1 MNMMNDEYL
10 IQEFNAG
17 NVSAFNT
24 LVWRWEKPI
33 YNFILRYI
41 GDSERAKDVMQHCF
55 IRAFKSLGKLKDH
68 SRFSAWLYQIALNL
82 CRDELKKKKYKT
94 YSISEVRDYDDNDK
108 SDQKIVLAD
117 EEQDATQL
125 THHENL
131 VELLQ
136 KALMAIPE
144 DQRVVVIM
152 KQYHGM
158 KFTEIADVLKTPLNT
173 IKSRMYYGLDALHNI
188 LVKWGVDREDLG
200 YEM

>member
-41 GDSERAKDVMQHCF
+41 GDSEQAKDVMQHCF
-55 IRAFKSLGKLKDH
+55 IRVFKSLGKLKDH
-68 SRFSAWLYQIALNL
+68 SRFSAWIFQIAMNL
-82 CRDELKKKKYKT
+82 CRDELKKKKYQI
-94 YSISEVRDYDDNDK
+94 YSISEVRDFDDSNK
-108 SDQKIVLAD
+108 SDQKIVLTD
-117 EEQDATQL
+117 NEQDTAKL
-125 THHENL
+125 TYHENL
-131 VELLQ
+131 SELLQ

-144 DQRVVVIM
+144 EQRVVIIM

-158 KFTEIADVLKTPLNT
+158 KFTEIADVLKTPINT
-173 IKSRMYYGLDALHNI
+173 IKSRMYYGLDALYVV
-188 LVKWGVDREDLG
+188 LQKWGVDREDLG
-200 YEM
+200 YEV